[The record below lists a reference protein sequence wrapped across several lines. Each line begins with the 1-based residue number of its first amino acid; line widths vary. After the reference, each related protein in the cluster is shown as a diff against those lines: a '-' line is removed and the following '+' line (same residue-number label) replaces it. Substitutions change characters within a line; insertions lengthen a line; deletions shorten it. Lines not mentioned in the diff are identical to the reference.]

1 MIEKERIEKILY
13 KVYEL
18 RATILRAMSE
28 EPESIVLFET
38 NMGKSVQDILVDLER
53 IEEECRSAL
62 EMYKI
67 KAGDIFIV
75 EEMTDEGMVAKELRS
90 EDEVNDMIQFAERNG
105 DNQFWKGIKFGLLW
119 LLRKGVIDYKEYYRR

>member
-13 KVYEL
+13 KVHEL
-18 RATILRAMSE
+18 RGMILRAMSE
-28 EPESIVLFET
+28 EPESIALFEV
-38 NMGKSVQDILVDLER
+38 NMGRSVHDILVDLER
-53 IEEECRSAL
+53 IEEGCRSAL

-67 KAGDIFIV
+67 KTGDIFIV

-105 DNQFWKGIKFGLLW
+105 DRFWKGVKLGLLW
-119 LLRKGVIDYKEYYRR
+119 LLRKEVIDYKEYYRR